1 MSNKLNIQIKSDNFP
16 TLLEK
21 LEDLAKISDT
31 IKLKVD
37 SDNILMYSIVG
48 ETILLAF
55 KSYLLDTKDFF
66 EIKEDLD
73 TTLDIIISGAKRF
86 VKNLGF
92 IKTSEKILM
101 TVDYRQNDDEES
113 NIARF
118 LQIKNGK
125 LKIESRY

>member
-31 IKLKVD
+31 IKLKID

-55 KSYLLDTKDFF
+55 KSYLIDT
-66 EIKEDLD
+66 
-73 TTLDIIISGAKRF
+73 
-86 VKNLGF
+86 NL
-92 IKTSEKILM
+92 KILK
-101 TVDYRQNDDEES
+101 TLN
-113 NIARF
+113 
-118 LQIKNGK
+118 
-125 LKIESRY
+125 

>member
-1 MSNKLNIQIKSDNFP
+1 MSNKLNIQIKSDSFS

-66 EIKEDLD
+66 EIK
-73 TTLDIIISGAKRF
+73 
-86 VKNLGF
+86 
-92 IKTSEKILM
+92 KI
-101 TVDYRQNDDEES
+101 
-113 NIARF
+113 
-118 LQIKNGK
+118 
-125 LKIESRY
+125 